1 MKKLENIR
9 RENKNNYLNK
19 MNEIKIE
26 NEKRKKLFQ
35 MKLLE
40 EKKKGKKTNEEIE
53 REIRYLDQLIKEKE
67 DEANKNIARMKNE
80 NEKKL
85 KEIEEQYQKEIKKL
99 DEENKYK
106 LEQLEQQYKLIM
118 DNNKRA
124 IERDIQNYIVNL
136 RNIN

>member
-1 MKKLENIR
+1 MRIIHVILKGKGKEGDWNKFMKKENN
-9 RENKNNYLNK
+9 NKLQIDK
-19 MNEIKIE
+19 SV
-26 NEKRKKLFQ
+26 KR
-35 MKLLE
+35 
-40 EKKKGKKTNEEIE
+40 TNFT
-53 REIRYLDQLIKEKE
+53 LSKES
-67 DEANKNIARMKNE
+67 DIYIE

-118 DNNKRA
+118 DNNKIA

>member
-1 MKKLENIR
+1 MRIIHVILKGKGKEGDWNKFMKKENN
-9 RENKNNYLNK
+9 NKLQIDK
-19 MNEIKIE
+19 SV
-26 NEKRKKLFQ
+26 KRTDKSVKR
-35 MKLLE
+35 
-40 EKKKGKKTNEEIE
+40 TNFT
-53 REIRYLDQLIKEKE
+53 LSKES
-67 DEANKNIARMKNE
+67 DIYIE

-118 DNNKRA
+118 DNNKIA

>member
-40 EKKKGKKTNEEIE
+40 EKKKRKKN
-53 REIRYLDQLIKEKE
+53 
-67 DEANKNIARMKNE
+67 
-80 NEKKL
+80 
-85 KEIEEQYQKEIKKL
+85 
-99 DEENKYK
+99 
-106 LEQLEQQYKLIM
+106 
-118 DNNKRA
+118 
-124 IERDIQNYIVNL
+124 
-136 RNIN
+136 

>member
-1 MKKLENIR
+1 
-9 RENKNNYLNK
+9 
-19 MNEIKIE
+19 
-26 NEKRKKLFQ
+26 
-35 MKLLE
+35 
-40 EKKKGKKTNEEIE
+40 
-53 REIRYLDQLIKEKE
+53 
-67 DEANKNIARMKNE
+67 MKNE

-85 KEIEEQYQKEIKKL
+85 KEIEEQYQKEIKKLDEENKYKKKL

>member
-1 MKKLENIR
+1 M
-9 RENKNNYLNK
+9 
-19 MNEIKIE
+19 
-26 NEKRKKLFQ
+26 
-35 MKLLE
+35 
-40 EKKKGKKTNEEIE
+40 
-53 REIRYLDQLIKEKE
+53 
-67 DEANKNIARMKNE
+67 
-80 NEKKL
+80 

>member
-1 MKKLENIR
+1 
-9 RENKNNYLNK
+9 
-19 MNEIKIE
+19 
-26 NEKRKKLFQ
+26 
-35 MKLLE
+35 
-40 EKKKGKKTNEEIE
+40 
-53 REIRYLDQLIKEKE
+53 
-67 DEANKNIARMKNE
+67 MKNE

-99 DEENKYK
+99 DKENKYK